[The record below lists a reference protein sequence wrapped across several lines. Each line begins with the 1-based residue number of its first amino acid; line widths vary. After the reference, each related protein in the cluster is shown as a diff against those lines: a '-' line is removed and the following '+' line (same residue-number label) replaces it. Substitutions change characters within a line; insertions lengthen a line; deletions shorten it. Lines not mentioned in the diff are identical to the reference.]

1 MMSLTKFGIGFFLVV
16 FISFAKSE
24 LFNYWVPIQFSHFL
38 IFFIIRSSKMV
49 RALVL
54 TFVLSV
60 GLDILL
66 QAHVVKGF
74 AALSHLLLV
83 YIVMHLKQHVVPA
96 FEDLFLLGF
105 FAIFYFVN
113 YYTQMGLGSMLGVDV
128 QTISF
133 PVLLFLTFFHMA
145 TFGVL
150 LNISNR
156 LTRGTE

>member
-1 MMSLTKFGIGFFLVV
+1 MSLTKFALGFFFVV
-16 FISFAKSE
+16 FLAFAKSE
-24 LFNYWVPIQFSHFL
+24 LVDYWVPIQFAHFL

-54 TFVLSV
+54 TFVLSI

-83 YIVMHLKQHVVPA
+83 YIVMHLKEHVVPA

-113 YYTQMGLGSMLGVDV
+113 YYVQVGLGELLGVSV
-128 QTISF
+128 QSISF

-145 TFGVL
+145 AFGVL

-156 LTRGTE
+156 LTRGNE